1 MKKKMLKKL
10 LALASVAAL
19 AVSSLAG
26 CSGGSTAPA
35 ESTEA
40 STESAAETTETAD
53 TEEVPAAATGDTIV
67 IGTISPNTGNLAAY
81 GESVVNAINLA
92 VEEINADGGVLGK
105 PLALISYDD
114 KGDSTEGANAFN
126 KLVGED
132 VCAII
137 GSVTSGVTAGLASL
151 ADESQIVLL
160 TPTATADTITES
172 DNYVFRAC
180 FKDSYQGKV
189 AAKFAAEELGVTKV
203 AILYASGDAYS
214 AGLREAFAESA
225 AELGLEIVAE
235 ESSSSTDDTEF
246 SSQLT
251 NIAASGAEFLFA
263 PYYYNAVGPY
273 IVPQARAAGY
283 EGVIMGADGFDGT
296 VGTMVDDKSLY
307 NSCYFTN
314 HYSPDDTSETV
325 QAFVKAYTDKYGAES
340 LNALGALAYDSV
352 YMLADAIEKA
362 GSTDRTA
369 IRDAMSGM
377 SFSGVTGSFV
387 LDATGTPEK
396 SVAIIEFKDG
406 AAVWKTTLAG

>member
-10 LALASVAAL
+10 LALTSVAAL

-40 STESAAETTETAD
+40 STESTAETTDTAD
-53 TEEVPAAATGDTIV
+53 AEEAPAAATGDTIT

-92 VEEINADGGVLGK
+92 VEEINTDGGVLGK
-105 PLALISYDD
+105 PLAVISYDD

-137 GSVTSGVTAGLASL
+137 GSVTSGVTAGLAPL

-172 DNYVFRAC
+172 DNYVFRTC
-180 FKDSYQGKV
+180 FKDSYQGKM

-203 AILYASGDAYS
+203 AVLYASGDAYS
-214 AGLREAFAESA
+214 AGLRESFVASA
-225 AELGLEIVAE
+225 QELGLEIVAE

-283 EGVIMGADGFDGT
+283 EGVIMGADGWDGT
-296 VGTMVDDKSLY
+296 LGTMVDDKTLY
-307 NSCYFTN
+307 NNCYFTN
-314 HYSPDDTSETV
+314 HYSPDDTAEAV
-325 QAFVKAYTDKYGAES
+325 QTFVKAYTEKYGTES

-377 SFSGVTGSFV
+377 SFDGVTGSFV
-387 LDATGTPEK
+387 LDETGTPEK

>member
-1 MKKKMLKKL
+1 MKKEVLKKL
-10 LALASVAAL
+10 LALTSAAAL
-19 AVSSLAG
+19 GVSLLAG
-26 CSGGSTAPA
+26 CSGGSTEPA
-35 ESTEA
+35 AATESSEA
-40 STESAAETTETAD
+40 STESAGSSTEAE
-53 TEEVPAAATGDTIV
+53 PAAADTGDTIT
-67 IGTISPNTGNLAAY
+67 IGTISPNTGTLAAY

-92 VEEINADGGVLGK
+92 VEEINANGGVLGK
-105 PLALISYDD
+105 NLAVISYDD

-137 GSVTSGVTAGLASL
+137 GSVTSGVTAGLAPL
-151 ADESQIVLL
+151 ADESQIVIL

-172 DNYVFRAC
+172 DNYVFRTC
-180 FKDSYQGKV
+180 FKDSYQGKM

-214 AGLREAFAESA
+214 AGLREAFTEAA

-296 VGTMVDDKSLY
+296 VGTMVDDKTLY
-307 NSCYFTN
+307 NNCYFTN
-314 HYSPDDTSETV
+314 HYSPDDTSEAV
-325 QAFVKAYTDKYGAES
+325 QTFVKAYTDKYGSES

-377 SFSGVTGSFV
+377 SFEGVTGSFV
-387 LDATGTPEK
+387 LDETGTPEK

-406 AAVWKTTLAG
+406 EAVWKTTLAN

>member
-53 TEEVPAAATGDTIV
+53 TAEAPAAATGDTIV

-81 GESVVNAINLA
+81 GESVVNSINLA

-105 PLALISYDD
+105 QLAVISYDD

-172 DNYVFRAC
+172 DNYVFRTC
-180 FKDSYQGKV
+180 FKDSYQGKM

-203 AILYASGDAYS
+203 AVLYASGDAYS
-214 AGLREAFAESA
+214 AGLREAFVDSA
-225 AELGLEIVAE
+225 KELGLEIVAE